1 MGDRGEWGEGLTL
14 VSSRRYFHHDF
25 SLGLLPSFRP
35 LDTLSVKPLTKIA
48 IAANADKDGARE
60 VAEAI
65 ERIACDAGSEVR
77 STTRYP
83 IAAGFLEDQDACF
96 VIGGDGTLLG
106 LLDEVVAR
114 RVPVA
119 GVRHGQL
126 GFLATFSPEE
136 AEEVFPPILEGR
148 YGVAQRAMLT
158 CRDASGQQR
167 LALNDVVI
175 KSGGQT
181 RIARLS
187 VSAGEELVAEY
198 SCDGLI
204 FSTPTGS
211 TAYNLSAGGPI
222 VHPQADVLLMTPICP
237 HTLTSRS
244 VVFDGKARLLIDRVP
259 GDPTTL
265 SVATDGRELPGE
277 STRLPL
283 EVWVADQTFPLLQ
296 GEGHSHFKVLRNRL
310 KWG

>member
-1 MGDRGEWGEGLTL
+1 M
-14 VSSRRYFHHDF
+14 
-25 SLGLLPSFRP
+25 
-35 LDTLSVKPLTKIA
+35 KPLKSIA
-48 IAANADKDGARE
+48 FIVNRSKPD
-60 VAEAI
+60 AEAI
-65 ERIACDAGSEVR
+65 ADELRNQARSEGLETCIASDHPVPRG
-77 STTRYP
+77 
-83 IAAGFLEDQDACF
+83 IFDDIDACC

-136 AEEVFPPILEGR
+136 AKEAFPPILEGKYR
-148 YGVAQRAMLT
+148 VAHRAMLA
-158 CRDASGQQR
+158 CVDASGQER
-167 LALNDVVI
+167 LALNDIVI
-175 KSGGQT
+175 KSAGE
-181 RIARLS
+181 ARLARLT
-187 VSAGEELVAEY
+187 VRAAEDLVAEY

-222 VHPQADVLLMTPICP
+222 VHPSAEVVLMTPICP

-244 VVFDGKARLLIDRVP
+244 VVFDGQARLQVDRASD
-259 GDPTTL
+259 DPTKL
-265 SVATDGRELPGE
+265 SVATDGRELQAEPP
-277 STRLPL
+277 RLPL
-283 EVWVADQTFPLLQ
+283 EVRVAEQTFPLLQ
-296 GEGHSHFKVLRNRL
+296 EEGHSHFKVLRNRL

>member
-1 MGDRGEWGEGLTL
+1 M
-14 VSSRRYFHHDF
+14 
-25 SLGLLPSFRP
+25 
-35 LDTLSVKPLTKIA
+35 KPLTKIA

-60 VAEAI
+60 IAEII
-65 ERIACDAGSEVR
+65 ESMARQAGAEVR
-77 STTRYP
+77 STLQHP
-83 IAAGFLEDQDACF
+83 VEDGFLENQDACF

-136 AEEVFPPILEGR
+136 AKEAFPPILEGKYR
-148 YGVAQRAMLT
+148 VAHRAMLA
-158 CRDASGQQR
+158 CADASGQEH

-175 KSGGQT
+175 KSSGE
-181 RIARLS
+181 ARLARLT
-187 VSAGEELVAEY
+187 VRAAEDLVAEY
-198 SCDGLI
+198 SCDGII

-211 TAYNLSAGGPI
+211 TAYNLAAGGPI
-222 VHPQADVLLMTPICP
+222 VHPAADVVLMTPICP

-244 VVFDGKARLLIDRVP
+244 VVFDGQARLQVDRAS
-259 GDPTTL
+259 GDPTKL
-265 SVATDGRELPGE
+265 SVATDGRELQGE
-277 STRLPL
+277 PPRLPL
-283 EVWVADQTFPLLQ
+283 EVRVAEQTFPLLQ
-296 GEGHSHFKVLRNRL
+296 EEGHSHFKVLRNRL

>member
-1 MGDRGEWGEGLTL
+1 M
-14 VSSRRYFHHDF
+14 
-25 SLGLLPSFRP
+25 
-35 LDTLSVKPLTKIA
+35 KPLTKIA
-48 IAANADKDGARE
+48 IAANADKDGAKEIAEVIESMARE
-60 VAEAI
+60 
-65 ERIACDAGSEVR
+65 AGLDVR
-77 STTRYP
+77 STSRHP
-83 IAAGFLEDQDACF
+83 VEAGFLEDRDACF

-114 RVPVA
+114 GVPVA

-126 GFLATFSPEE
+126 GFLATFSPDE
-136 AEEVFPPILEGR
+136 AKEAFPPIMEGR
-148 YGVAQRAMLT
+148 YAVAHRALLA
-158 CRDASGQQR
+158 CRDASGQER

-175 KSGGQT
+175 KSSGET
-181 RIARLS
+181 RLARLS
-187 VSAGEELVAEY
+187 VRERADLVAEY

-222 VHPQADVLLMTPICP
+222 VHPSAEVILMTPICP

-244 VVFDGKARLLIDRVP
+244 VVFDGKARLQIDRVTD
-259 GDPTTL
+259 DPVRI
-265 SVATDGRELPGE
+265 SVAIDGRELERE

-283 EVWVADQTFPLLQ
+283 DIGVSEQTFPLLQ
-296 GEGHSHFKVLRNRL
+296 EEGHSHFKVLRNRL